1 MTVIIGTL
9 NLPYSVQFE
18 VPEHYRSDSFGEPS
32 GINVSPKQPERSTSS
47 IAIPSSSIL
56 SGMKLGSTS
65 TTPLSQSPHIIAS
78 KVAENDLK
86 TAEEF
91 FYNHYIKKSSSESI
105 APQSSGPIPDKG
117 TAHYIQPKS
126 RISNLNL
133 QSTIVE
139 PKKNLDDE
147 WGLPSLKINRSVTNL
162 AALSAGASKS
172 NLACRGNILKNRTAT
187 TFAKPVPGFTL
198 HGNQSTASLDEST
211 IDHSPYNSSTDVS
224 QYTLSDPYKHGWEI
238 DDFNEM
244 SDPRAPKLA
253 PFGGFSNPDIEEQL
267 LNHDSIFETAPWEI
281 IPSEKGNV
289 SLTKAVKVAGQ
300 KGEISNRKW
309 VGTLAMPID
318 AIPKTVTDDIA
329 TELSEC
335 YNSEAVFPS
344 DTVYQGHY
352 KSFCKQILWPTLHY
366 QIPDDP
372 KSKAFE
378 DHSWSYYKQL
388 NQMVANKIIEV
399 YKRENGDADP
409 NDPENLIWIHDY
421 HLLLVPQMIREKLPN
436 AKIGL
441 FLHVSFPSSEVFK
454 CLAQRIDILNGMLGA
469 NCVSFQTQEYVRHF
483 LQTCNRLLLVD
494 TSDTG
499 LTHNNSFIITN
510 TIPVGIDEE
519 SLTPLVES
527 EEVSEFRELIRD
539 RFRNNKIILSRDKL
553 NKLRGIKQKMLAY
566 EKFLK
571 NSPENVENT
580 VLIQI
585 CSGTSDDP
593 EFESE
598 IMQIVS
604 RINSLPENISD
615 TPPVVLLKRDI
626 EFEQYLAL
634 QSEADIFIVSS
645 QREGMNLT
653 CHEFITS
660 TQEKKSPLVLSEFT
674 GSAPYLECNGKGAIL
689 INPWDIKE
697 FSKLIDYLFHMSEE
711 EKRVRWENQFKVVQ
725 TLDSKSWVRDC
736 LKSIN
741 ESWERDQRRNT
752 CNLKPFTQQ
761 VFEEAY
767 RNGSGKK
774 LVFLNLESPSAVVD
788 LNDRNTSLSDK
799 SLLSE
804 PTRYINHITELLR
817 DSRNHVYLITFLKR
831 SDLDILYKR
840 FPNIGLIAENGGYIK
855 LVGSKRWLSIV
866 DENEIKSW
874 MPQLI
879 QLIQSKVERLP
890 GSYCEV
896 GDCTVRFHPGSALTE
911 NKVRAMDA
919 MGDCIQHINEVF
931 LKSDGVHCAL
941 VKNVVVVQKD
951 QLALKALKFLITT
964 YTQGKSRIET
974 ELLIKE
980 YNITKIPHRS
990 SKSKSSSTA
999 IPTAS
1004 SSTKIG
1010 EILSAAGNNQNQL
1023 SFILFCGGTSPLD
1036 EPSYEYLNHLKE
1048 TNEIDNILTVAILS
1062 LKFEGRTSATY
1073 SVNTKQ
1079 EFLTLLSKSNYA
1091 NVN

>member
-1 MTVIIGTL
+1 M
-9 NLPYSVQFE
+9 PYSVQFE

-32 GINVSPKQPERSTSS
+32 GINVAPKQPEMSSSS
-47 IAIPSSSIL
+47 IAVPLASIL
-56 SGMKLGSTS
+56 PGLKLGSAS
-65 TTPLSQSPHIIAS
+65 TTPLSQSPHKIAT
-78 KVAENDLK
+78 KVAENDPK
-86 TAEEF
+86 TAEDF

-105 APQSSGPIPDKG
+105 VPQSSGVILEKG
-117 TAHYIQPKS
+117 TGHYIQPKP
-126 RISNLNL
+126 RVSNLNL

-147 WGLPSLKINRSVTNL
+147 LGLPSLKINRSVTNL
-162 AALSAGASKS
+162 ATLSANASKS
-172 NLACRGNILKNRTAT
+172 NLAPRANFLKNRTT
-187 TFAKPVPGFTL
+187 LSKPFLGFTL
-198 HGNQSTASLDEST
+198 HGNHSNASLDEPT
-211 IDHSPYNSSTDVS
+211 IDQSSYHSSADASQYNPPDPYNR
-224 QYTLSDPYKHGWEI
+224 GWEI
-238 DDFNEM
+238 DDFSEM

-267 LNHDSIFETAPWEI
+267 LNQDSIFETAPWEI

-289 SLTKAVKVAGQ
+289 SLTKAVKIARQ
-300 KGEISNRKW
+300 KGIISSRKW

-329 TELSEC
+329 AELSES

-344 DTVYQGHY
+344 DTIYQGHY

-469 NCVSFQTQEYVRHF
+469 NCISFQTQEYVRHF

-499 LTHNNSFIITN
+499 LTHNDSFILTN
-510 TIPVGIDEE
+510 TITVGIDEE

-527 EEVSEFRELIRD
+527 EEVNEFRELIRD

-571 NSPENVENT
+571 NNPENVENT

-585 CSGTSDDP
+585 CSGVSDDP

-604 RINSLPENISD
+604 RINSLADNISD
-615 TPPVVLLKRDI
+615 APPVVLLKRDI

-660 TQEKKSPLVLSEFT
+660 TQEKKSPLMLSEFT

-697 FSKLIDYLFHMSEE
+697 FSELIDYLLNMSEE
-711 EKRVRWENQFKVVQ
+711 EKRVRWESQFKVVQ

-767 RNGSGKK
+767 RNGAGKR
-774 LVFLNLESPSAVVD
+774 LVFINLESPSAVVD
-788 LNDRNTSLSDK
+788 LNDRNTSVSDK
-799 SLLSE
+799 ALLSE
-804 PTRYINHITELLR
+804 PTRYINYINELLE
-817 DSRNHVYLITFLKR
+817 DPRNHVYLITFLKR
-831 SDLDILYKR
+831 SDLDILYRR

-855 LVGSKRWLSIV
+855 FVGSKRWLSIV
-866 DENEIKSW
+866 DENEIQSW

-896 GDCTVRFHPGSALTE
+896 GDCTVRFHPGSALIE
-911 NKVRAMDA
+911 NRDRAMDA
-919 MGDCIQHINEVF
+919 MGDCIQHINELF
-931 LKSDGVHCAL
+931 HESDGVHSAL
-941 VKNVVVVQKD
+941 VKNVVIVQKD
-951 QLALKALKFLITT
+951 KLALKALKFLITT
-964 YTQGKSRIET
+964 YNQGKSRIET

-980 YNITKIPHRS
+980 YNITKISHRPS
-990 SKSKSSSTA
+990 ASTSTSSTN
-999 IPTAS
+999 
-1004 SSTKIG
+1004 IG
-1010 EILSAAGNNQNQL
+1010 DILSAAGNNQNQI
-1023 SFILFCGGTSPLD
+1023 SFVLFCGGTTPLD

-1048 TNEIDNILTVAILS
+1048 MHEIDNILTVAILS
-1062 LKFEGRTSATY
+1062 LKFESRTSATY

-1091 NVN
+1091 NVK